1 MVEIKKTSLELKY
14 GETLKSDQI
23 IENIKILESYNSIL
37 NTKKDKDKNAF
48 KRFYNGLN
56 QISFEMKELIF
67 QTQIIIRFW
76 KHFYFK
82 SWSNR

>member
-67 QTQIIIRFW
+67 QTQKIAHIEDV
-76 KHFYFK
+76 
-82 SWSNR
+82 

>member
-37 NTKKDKDKNAF
+37 NTKKDKDKYAF

-56 QISFEMKELIF
+56 QISFEMKELII
-67 QTQIIIRFW
+67 QTQKIAHIEDV
-76 KHFYFK
+76 
-82 SWSNR
+82 

>member
-14 GETLKSDQI
+14 GETLKSHQI

-37 NTKKDKDKNAF
+37 NTKKDKDKYAF

-56 QISFEMKELIF
+56 QISFEMKELII
-67 QTQIIIRFW
+67 QTQKIAHIEDV
-76 KHFYFK
+76 
-82 SWSNR
+82 